1 MRERLKTL
9 ILNIR
14 SYAEFRRNAKQP
26 AFSKQLEQ
34 IADDLEAAI
43 APQWVPVGE
52 RLPNNRRFVFAE
64 SDDGV
69 SVYYHS
75 AISGWCFNGSAFYGN
90 VVRWHEIDYPEPPA
104 N

>member
-1 MRERLKTL
+1 MRNQIQQLITRLQEAADQLRTSDNLMSETL
-9 ILNIR
+9 HG
-14 SYAEFRRNAKQP
+14 
-26 AFSKQLEQ
+26 
-34 IADDLEAAI
+34 IADGLESAI
-43 APQWVPVGE
+43 QPQWVPVGE

-90 VVRWHEIDYPEPPA
+90 VVRWHEIDYPQPPA